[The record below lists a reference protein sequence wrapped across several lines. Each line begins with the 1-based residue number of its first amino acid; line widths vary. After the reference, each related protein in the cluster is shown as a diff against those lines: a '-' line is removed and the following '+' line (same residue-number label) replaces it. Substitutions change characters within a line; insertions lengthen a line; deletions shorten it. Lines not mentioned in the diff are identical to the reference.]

1 VLETILN
8 LYIKLVHWGINMNH
22 KRLYVGDLPAA
33 VTEGQLQDLFG
44 EAGGVESVSLMRNSS
59 VQTFAFIEMTSP
71 EAAREA
77 IKRFNGQDFEGT
89 RLIVY
94 AVPPKSRPREAVR
107 TS

>member
-1 VLETILN
+1 
-8 LYIKLVHWGINMNH
+8 MNH
-22 KRLYVGDLPAA
+22 KRLYVGDLPASA
-33 VTEGQLQDLFG
+33 TEGQLHSLFG
-44 EAGGVESVSLMRNSS
+44 EVGSVESVSLIHNSA

-77 IKRFNGQDFEGT
+77 IKRFNGYSFEGC

-107 TS
+107 SM